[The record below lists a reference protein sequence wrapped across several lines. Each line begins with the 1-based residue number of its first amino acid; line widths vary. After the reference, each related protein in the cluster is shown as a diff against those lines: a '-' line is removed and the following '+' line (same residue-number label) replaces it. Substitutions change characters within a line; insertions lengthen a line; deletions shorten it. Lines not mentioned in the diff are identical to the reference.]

1 MTQNKIIL
9 DNNLRI
15 ITVPMKDSLTTT
27 VLILVEAGSKYE
39 TKEINGISH
48 FLEHMCFKGT
58 KKRPKSIDIASELDG
73 IGARYNAFT
82 GMEYTGY
89 YAKARPEH
97 FDKILDVV
105 SDIYQNQIF
114 DSEEINKERGV
125 IIEEI
130 NMYEDLPMRRV
141 QSLFTNLL
149 YGDQPAGW
157 DIAGEKEVIK
167 KITREDFIKYH
178 NEHYLAKSS
187 LVIVAGK
194 FSAKGGSASGGDE
207 DEIVEKIKTAFI
219 SIKSGLK
226 TPKIKTIEQQ
236 NKPKILLKH
245 KETDQTHL
253 ILGVRAFDIFDER
266 KYALEILTDIL
277 GGGMSSRLFQ
287 KIREEMGAAYYVNA
301 GADLFTDHGYLA
313 VSAGIDHNKI
323 EQVILAVLDEFQKMI
338 SEPIGDKEFQ
348 RAKDHLIGNL
358 IIGLETSDQLA
369 GFFGGQEILTK
380 ETVNPKDLIKK
391 IQAVK
396 AEEIMEV
403 AKDIFQNQKLN
414 LAIIGPFKDGERF
427 EKILTL
433 R

>member
-1 MTQNKIIL
+1 MNKIIL
-9 DNNLRI
+9 NNNLRI

-27 VLILVEAGSKYE
+27 VLVLVEAGSKYE

-58 KKRPKSIDIASELDG
+58 KKRPKSIDISSELDG

-89 YAKARPEH
+89 FAKARPEH

-141 QSLFTNLL
+141 QELFTRLL
-149 YGDQPAGW
+149 YADQPAGW
-157 DIAGEKEVIK
+157 DIVGRKEVIK

-187 LVIVAGK
+187 LVLVAGK
-194 FSAKGGSASGGDE
+194 FNEEEA
-207 DEIVEKIKTAFI
+207 IEKIKTAFI
-219 SIKSGLK
+219 NIKSGAK
-226 TPKIKTIEQQ
+226 TPKIKTLEQQ
-236 NKPKILLKH
+236 NKPEILLKH

-253 ILGVRAFDIFDER
+253 VLGVRAFDIFDER
-266 KYALEILTDIL
+266 KYALEVLADIL

-301 GADLFTDHGYLA
+301 GADLYTDHGYLA
-313 VSAGIDHNKI
+313 ASAGIDHNKI
-323 EQVILAVLDEFQKMI
+323 EQVILATLEEFQKAVLQ
-338 SEPIGDKEFQ
+338 PIKKEELQ

-369 GFFGGQEILTK
+369 GFYGGQEILIK
-380 ETVNPKDLIKK
+380 EIINPKDLIKK

-396 AEEIMEV
+396 AEEIMAV

-414 LAIIGPFKDGERF
+414 LAIIGPFKDKEKF
-427 EKILTL
+427 EKILKI
-433 R
+433 

>member
-1 MTQNKIIL
+1 M
-9 DNNLRI
+9 
-15 ITVPMKDSLTTT
+15 TTT
-27 VLILVEAGSKYE
+27 VLVLVEAGSKYE

-58 KKRPKSIDIASELDG
+58 KKRPKSIDIVSELDG

-89 YAKARPEH
+89 FAKAMPEH

-130 NMYEDLPMRRV
+130 NMIQDVPMHQV
-141 QSLFTNLL
+141 GYFWTELL

-157 DIAGEKEVIK
+157 HIAGRKEVIK

-187 LVIVAGK
+187 LVVVAGK
-194 FSAKGGSASGGDE
+194 FNE
-207 DEIVEKIKTAFI
+207 DEAIKKIEVAFTG
-219 SIKSGLK
+219 IKFGAK
-226 TPKIKTIEQQ
+226 TPKIKTVEQQ
-236 NKPKILLKH
+236 NKPEILLKH

-253 ILGVRAFDIFDER
+253 VLGVRAFDIFDER
-266 KYALEILTDIL
+266 KYVLEVLADIL

-301 GADLFTDHGYLA
+301 AADLYTDHGYLA
-313 VSAGIDHNKI
+313 VSAGVDHNKI
-323 EQVILAVLDEFQKMI
+323 EAVILAMLEEFQKII
-338 SEPIGDKEFQ
+338 SEPISDEELR

-369 GFFGGQEILTK
+369 GYYGGQEILTK
-380 ETVNPKDLIKK
+380 ETISPKDLAKK
-391 IQAVK
+391 IQAIK
-396 AEEIMEV
+396 AEEIMAV
-403 AKDIFQNQKLN
+403 AKDIFQNRKLN
-414 LAIIGPFKDGERF
+414 LAIIGPFKDKEKF
-427 EKILTL
+427 EKILKI
-433 R
+433 